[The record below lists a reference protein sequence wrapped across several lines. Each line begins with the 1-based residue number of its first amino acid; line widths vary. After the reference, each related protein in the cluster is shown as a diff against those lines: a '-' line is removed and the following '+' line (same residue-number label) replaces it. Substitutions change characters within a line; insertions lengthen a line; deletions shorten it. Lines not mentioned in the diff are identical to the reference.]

1 MTRRTTLFVVCAFEI
16 GLLLFVAAWS
26 ARAHECILE
35 DNTAAA
41 IMTYNAC
48 KNDLATGAAG
58 HNQSSSFVPTKHWVI
73 AGMSKLLDQADMF
86 FQQSPQ
92 RGWTKKQ
99 DCEAFL
105 ASRVEPGESLT
116 NTGDHLFISRG
127 TLMQTVRKCV
137 LVFVDK

>member
-1 MTRRTTLFVVCAFEI
+1 MTRRTNVLLVCAFEI
-16 GLLLFVAAWS
+16 ALILFVAAWS

-41 IMTYNAC
+41 IMTYNTC

-58 HNQSSSFVPTKHWVI
+58 HNQSLSFVPTKHWVI
-73 AGMSKLLDQADMF
+73 AEMSKLADQANTL
-86 FQQSPQ
+86 FQQNPQ

-105 ASRVEPGESLT
+105 ASRVQPGESLT
-116 NTGDHLFISRG
+116 NTGSDLFITRG
-127 TLMQTVRKCV
+127 NVLKTVRKCV
-137 LVFVDK
+137 AVFVDK